1 MRKSTFGDIS
11 WPGPASACPLS
22 TNYLV
27 MTLLEQPLRSKAS
40 FAPGYDLAV
49 QMSVE
54 ERFVAGDEAALREI
68 YVEYGSLVLNICR
81 RAVGSD
87 AEDVAQQVFVAAWK
101 GRASFNVEKGSLPG
115 WLTGIAKFKA
125 VDHLRA
131 KGRRPQS
138 ADREV
143 EDAASNASDVGRVA
157 DRMLLTHALAQ
168 LPEERRRVVALSFFE
183 DFTHQEIS
191 EHLAMPLGTVKSHV
205 RRGLETLRHTLGEQP
220 VGETR

>member
-1 MRKSTFGDIS
+1 
-11 WPGPASACPLS
+11 
-22 TNYLV
+22 
-27 MTLLEQPLRSKAS
+27 MTLLESLRTKALVDS
-40 FAPGYDLAV
+40 GYHCLV
-49 QMSVE
+49 PTTLE

-68 YVEYGSLVLNICR
+68 FDLHGSLVLNISR
-81 RAVGSD
+81 RAVGVD
-87 AEDVAQQVFVAAWK
+87 AEDVVQQVFVAAWK
-101 GRASFNVEKGSLPG
+101 GRASFDAEKGSLPG

-143 EDAASNASDVGRVA
+143 EDTATQSADVGRVA
-157 DRMLLTHALAQ
+157 DRMLLTHALAK
-168 LPEERRRVVALSFFE
+168 LPEERRRVVALAFFE

-205 RRGLETLRHTLGEQP
+205 RRGLEALRHTLDARP
-220 VGETR
+220 VGESR

>member
-1 MRKSTFGDIS
+1 
-11 WPGPASACPLS
+11 
-22 TNYLV
+22 
-27 MTLLEQPLRSKAS
+27 MTMLDTPLRPKALVPS
-40 FAPGYDLAV
+40 GYHPPVPSTL
-49 QMSVE
+49 E
-54 ERFVAGDEAALREI
+54 ERFVAGDEAALKEI
-68 YVEYGSLVLNICR
+68 FDLHGSLVLNICR
-81 RAVGSD
+81 RSVGAD
-87 AEDVAQQVFVAAWK
+87 AEDVVQQVFVAAWK
-101 GRASFNVEKGSLPG
+101 GRASFDAEKGSLPG

-143 EDAASNASDVGRVA
+143 EDSASQSADVGRVA
-157 DRMLLTHALAQ
+157 DRMLLTHALAK
-168 LPEERRRVVALSFFE
+168 LPEERRRVVALAFFE

-205 RRGLETLRHTLGEQP
+205 RRGLEALRNTLGEQP